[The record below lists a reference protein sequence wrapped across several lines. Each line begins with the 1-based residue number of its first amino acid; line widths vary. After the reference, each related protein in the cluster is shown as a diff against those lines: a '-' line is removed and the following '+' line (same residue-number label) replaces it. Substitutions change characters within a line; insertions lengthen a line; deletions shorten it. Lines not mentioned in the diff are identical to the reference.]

1 MATNQMNPLE
11 QVPAMDSPQTGIN
24 LPGQAV
30 NSGENEDQ
38 WALYK
43 EAIDALMQKVQAKY
57 WELNALKFAGDNQN
71 EAQKADIIK
80 YIFDAMKS
88 AGIDPSDSDSIN
100 SFLAELEQDNPD
112 LYTLF
117 VQAFNWLLWEEAP
130 EQSPEQGT
138 ANPIQ
143 VPGDLSAAEP
153 SIPSVPQSP
162 QWPESLQWQFPN
174 LANNLLAK

>member
-1 MATNQMNPLE
+1 MAMNQINPLE
-11 QVPAMDSPQTGIN
+11 QAPAMESPQTGIN
-24 LPGQAV
+24 LPGQEG

-38 WALYK
+38 WTLYK
-43 EAIDALMQKVQAKY
+43 EAINALMQKVQAKY
-57 WELNALKFAGDNQN
+57 WELNALKFSGDNQN

-117 VQAFNWLLWEEAP
+117 VQSFNGLLWEEAP
-130 EQSPEQGT
+130 EQSPEQGA

-143 VPGDLSAAEP
+143 VPGDLWVPAP
-153 SIPSVPQSP
+153 SIPPVPQSP
-162 QWPESLQWQFPN
+162 QLPESPQWQFPN
-174 LANNLLAK
+174 LANNLLG